1 MRRNVKTGYSRGAE
15 TRERILNLAI
25 QLFGDYG
32 FDSVTTRDVADAA
45 GVPPASL
52 RYYFVNKDG
61 LYIACME
68 HVQTMTFK
76 LLESELQA
84 TERLL
89 TQKNVEADRLI
100 ESFCAMQDARID
112 SLMGGPDGGAAALF
126 SIRHDLPS
134 TGGAGKLGSLHPDA
148 QRMAACYI
156 QVLNRISGNTV
167 DLQSAL
173 IITAMISGQIVN
185 LFLRRNRLAEMG
197 WEFTPERLH
206 WLKAAMR
213 KQTSAILKS
222 YQV

>member
-1 MRRNVKTGYSRGAE
+1 MRSKVEVGYARGAA
-15 TRERILNLAI
+15 TRDRIMGVAI
-25 QLFGDYG
+25 QLFGNYG
-32 FDSVTTRDVADAA
+32 FDSVTTREIAA
-45 GVPPASL
+45 QSAVPPASL
-52 RYYFVNKDG
+52 RYYFVNKEG
-61 LYIACME
+61 LYVACLE
-68 HVQTMTFK
+68 HVQAMTFK
-76 LLESELQA
+76 LLERELEV
-84 TERLL
+84 TEALL
-89 TQKNVEADRLI
+89 LHENVDVDRLI

-112 SLMGGPDGGAAALF
+112 SLMGGSDNGAAALF
-126 SIRHDLPS
+126 TIRHDLPS
-134 TGGAGKLGSLHPDA
+134 TGGAGNLGSLNPDA
-148 QRMAACYI
+148 RRMAACYI
-156 QVLNRISGNTV
+156 QVLSRISGNTV